1 MKLTYGEY
9 GIELNIME
17 NQINILVAESPTFF
31 SKLIETFC
39 AEKRNGD
46 GNIILSEKDKII
58 TFSKIAEII
67 IDPFSIDPNERRIM
81 QKLYQ
86 ELCTVTVDRLFVE
99 TSETHARVVSYLEEM
114 IQKVPYHVTFD
125 IEENIPNLLKAYNVR
140 LETEG
145 VTLLERIVEYLRLL
159 HQLCKIKV
167 IIFVNLKTY
176 LSDSELEQL
185 YEFSAYEKISLV
197 LLENVHRNRLKNE
210 KICIVDHD
218 CCIINLE

>member
-1 MKLTYGEY
+1 M
-9 GIELNIME
+9 
-17 NQINILVAESPTFF
+17 
-31 SKLIETFC
+31 
-39 AEKRNGD
+39 
-46 GNIILSEKDKII
+46 
-58 TFSKIAEII
+58 
-67 IDPFSIDPNERRIM
+67 
-81 QKLYQ
+81 
-86 ELCTVTVDRLFVE
+86 
-99 TSETHARVVSYLEEM
+99 
-114 IQKVPYHVTFD
+114 TFD

-185 YEFSAYEKISLV
+185 YEFSAYEKMSFV